1 MFFRAKVMLLK
12 GIEGIEWVFNKKKG
26 FLILINFIKIN
37 SRILI
42 RKVIV
47 FYL

>member
-1 MFFRAKVMLLK
+1 MLLK
-12 GIEGIEWVFNKKKG
+12 GIEGIECVFNKKKG